1 MTTLEKFQ
9 ELAKINFVQS
19 PSDADVELG
28 ELQTAD
34 GYELFYITQDIQNLN
49 YENEVFYYKPDFDS
63 IMDEIKNATVFKP
76 SESITNVCVYD
87 IEDWFDEYYMLD
99 YIQDNMDEDEFEAF
113 TNEEEQRYNS
123 TI

>member
-49 YENEVFYYKPDFDS
+49 YENEVFYYKPEFDS

-76 SESITNVCVYD
+76 SESTTNVCVYD

-113 TNEEEQRYNS
+113 TNEKE
-123 TI
+123 

>member
-9 ELAKINFVQS
+9 EKANIKFIQT
-19 PSDADVELG
+19 PSLADVELG

-49 YENEVFYYKPDFDS
+49 YENEVFYYKPEFDS

-76 SESITNVCVYD
+76 SESTTNVCVYD
-87 IEDWFDEYYMLD
+87 IEDWFDEYDML
-99 YIQDNMDEDEFEAF
+99 NWLESEMDEESFEAF
-113 TNEEEQRYNS
+113 TNE
-123 TI
+123 T

>member
-19 PSDADVELG
+19 PSNADVELG

-49 YENEVFYYKPDFDS
+49 YENEVFYYKPDFDC
-63 IMDEIKNATVFKP
+63 IMDELKNATVYKHLG
-76 SESITNVCVYD
+76 STKNVCVYD

-113 TNEEEQRYNS
+113 TNEEE
-123 TI
+123 